1 VRVIYQRGAFNLAAS
16 EQVVPVLMAY
26 GFGMFFYLGRD
37 VLVRVFYAL
46 GDGETPFK
54 VSMVNIFLNGALDFL
69 LYRPFGTPGI
79 VLATVGVNILSMGIF
94 TVILNRRL
102 GGLPLGEWGLSLLG
116 LTVITMLSGVA
127 SWGASWGWEK
137 VFGAG
142 NIFLQ
147 LLQLGFAST
156 VAVGLFLLG
165 AMLLKLPEL
174 DLLISRVRQKFLK
187 KS

>member
-1 VRVIYQRGAFNLAAS
+1 
-16 EQVVPVLMAY
+16 
-26 GFGMFFYLGRD
+26 
-37 VLVRVFYAL
+37 
-46 GDGETPFK
+46 
-54 VSMVNIFLNGALDFL
+54 
-69 LYRPFGTPGI
+69 
-79 VLATVGVNILSMGIF
+79 LATVGVNILSMGIF

-116 LTVITMLSGVA
+116 LTVITMLSGVG

-147 LLQLGFAST
+147 LLQLGLAST
-156 VAVGLFLLG
+156 VAVGLFFLG

>member
-1 VRVIYQRGAFNLAAS
+1 
-16 EQVVPVLMAY
+16 
-26 GFGMFFYLGRD
+26 
-37 VLVRVFYAL
+37 
-46 GDGETPFK
+46 
-54 VSMVNIFLNGALDFL
+54 
-69 LYRPFGTPGI
+69 
-79 VLATVGVNILSMGIF
+79 
-94 TVILNRRL
+94 
-102 GGLPLGEWGLSLLG
+102 SLLG
-116 LTVITMLSGVA
+116 LTVITLLSGVG
-127 SWGASWGWEK
+127 SWGASWGGEQ

-147 LLQLGFAST
+147 ELQLGLAST